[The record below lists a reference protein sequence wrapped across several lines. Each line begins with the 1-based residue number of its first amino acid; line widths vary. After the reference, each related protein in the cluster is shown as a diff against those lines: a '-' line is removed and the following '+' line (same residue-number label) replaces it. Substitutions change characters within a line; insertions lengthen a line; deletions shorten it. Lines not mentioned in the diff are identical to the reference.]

1 MMMMIMRHPV
11 ALFICA
17 VIGFMIHKTQSD
29 DELELFCAIAAA
41 VALPAASAT
50 TVGAILPPETI
61 SCTIYIY
68 S

>member
-29 DELELFCAIAAA
+29 DELELFCAIAANSLQLKPLFY
-41 VALPAASAT
+41 VRLGSKT
-50 TVGAILPPETI
+50 ETQN
-61 SCTIYIY
+61 
-68 S
+68 